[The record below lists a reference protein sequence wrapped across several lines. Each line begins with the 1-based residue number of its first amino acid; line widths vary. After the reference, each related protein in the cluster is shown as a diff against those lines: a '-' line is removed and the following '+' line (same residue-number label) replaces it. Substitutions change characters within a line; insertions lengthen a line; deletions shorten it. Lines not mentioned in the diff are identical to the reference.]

1 MPIDCQVFINRS
13 DDFGGVVVGSKRGH
27 KTSRGLNKHQVTQS
41 LVCSNQL
48 GDVEQICIGLH
59 GFGFDAGQKLPADE
73 IVLG

>member
-1 MPIDCQVFINRS
+1 MPIDCQVFINHS
-13 DDFGGVVVGSKRGH
+13 DDFGGVVGSKRGIRRAERAQQAPGN
-27 KTSRGLNKHQVTQS
+27 SEPRL
-41 LVCSNQL
+41 LNQL